1 MIELTGVVKTFG
13 AVRAI
18 DGVDLS
24 IAPGE
29 LFGLIGRNGAGKS
42 TLFQLMLGLVAADA
56 GDVRI
61 EGVSARGARF
71 LAIRRTLGYLPEN
84 VVLYDNLTGLETLRF
99 FARLKGVEPA
109 ACAPLLEEVGLA
121 RAAARKVREYSKG
134 MKQRLGFAQALLGD
148 PRLLFLDEPTNG
160 LDPEGIRAFYRILRE
175 RQRAGAT
182 IVITSH
188 ILAEIQQ
195 RVDRLAIVRAGRL
208 QAVGSV
214 DALRGETNLP
224 LTIELVLRDDD
235 TRAVEAALRRAPF
248 GEPTIRGRRIA
259 FACPQH
265 AKMAAIAA
273 LSPLAARIVDLHIHE
288 PSLEDV
294 FLGYAGYEV
303 NA

>member
-13 AVRAI
+13 PVRAVDGI
-18 DGVDLS
+18 DLA

-42 TLFQLMLGLVAADA
+42 TLFQLMLGLLAADA
-56 GDVRI
+56 GNVRI
-61 EGVSARGARF
+61 DGVSARDPRF
-71 LAIRRTLGYLPEN
+71 RAVRRTLGYLPEN
-84 VVLYDNLTGLETLRF
+84 VVLYDNLTGLETLCF
-99 FARLKGVEPA
+99 FARLKGVDAA
-109 ACAPLLEEVGLA
+109 ACAPLLDEVGLDH
-121 RAAARKVREYSKG
+121 AAARKVRGYSKG
-134 MKQRLGFAQALLGD
+134 MKQRLGFAQALLGA

-160 LDPEGIRAFYRILRE
+160 LDPAGIRAFYRILHE
-175 RQRAGAT
+175 RRRAGTT

-224 LTIELVLRDDD
+224 LTIELVVPDDD
-235 TRAVEAALRRAPF
+235 TREIEAALRRAPF
-248 GEPTIRGRRIA
+248 GEPTVRDRRIA
-259 FACPQH
+259 FACPRD
-265 AKMAAIAA
+265 AKMAALAA
-273 LSPLAARIVDLHIHE
+273 LAPLGARIVDLRIHE
-288 PSLEDV
+288 PSLEDM
-294 FLGYAGYEV
+294 FLGYAGCEA